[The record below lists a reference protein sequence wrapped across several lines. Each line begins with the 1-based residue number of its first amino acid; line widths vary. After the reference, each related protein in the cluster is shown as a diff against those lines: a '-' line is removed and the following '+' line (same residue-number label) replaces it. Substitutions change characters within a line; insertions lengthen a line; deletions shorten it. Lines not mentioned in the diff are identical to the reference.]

1 MPLNRRQFMK
11 RAAAVSIAGGGGAF
25 AYAWRIEPHWVQIV
39 RRDLPIARLPD
50 DLAGRTLV
58 QISDLHI
65 GRVVD
70 ERYIASA
77 IEKVS
82 ALNADIIAITGD
94 FMTYDDDRQ
103 IDAVQRVLEHLS
115 PARLA
120 TIGIMGNHDY
130 SQGFGRL
137 DVADHLCSRLGE
149 LGISVLR
156 NSMID
161 VHGLQIAG
169 IDDFWSPRFAPQL
182 VMPHIRKD
190 RAAIVLCHNP
200 DAADLPVWSG
210 YRGWILCGHTHGGQC
225 KPPFFDPPIIPVKNR
240 RYTSG
245 EIDLFDGRKLYIN
258 RGLGYL
264 HRVRFNAR
272 PEITVFTL
280 KSEEGKRRGGEEER
294 RRGGD
299 F

>member
-1 MPLNRRQFMK
+1 MPITRRQFLK
-11 RAAAVSIAGGGGAF
+11 RAAAISVAGGGATC

-39 RRDLPIARLPD
+39 RRDLPIVNLPNAF
-50 DLAGRTLV
+50 AGRTLV

-65 GRVVD
+65 GNTVD
-70 ERYIASA
+70 ERYITSA

-82 ALNADIIAITGD
+82 AINADIIAITGD
-94 FMTYDDDRQ
+94 FMTYVDDRQ
-103 IDAVQRVLEHLS
+103 IEAVQRVLGHLR

-120 TIGIMGNHDY
+120 AIGIMGNHDY
-130 SQGFGRL
+130 SQSFQRI
-137 DVADHLCSRLGE
+137 DVADRLCARLHD
-149 LGISVLR
+149 LGINVLR

-161 VHGLQIAG
+161 VQGLQIAG
-169 IDDFWSPRFAPQL
+169 IDDFWSPRFAPRM
-182 VMPHIRKD
+182 VMPGVRKD

-210 YRGWILCGHTHGGQC
+210 YRGWMLCGHTHGGQC
-225 KPPFFDPPIIPVKNR
+225 KPPFINPPIIPVKNR

-280 KSEEGKRRGGEEER
+280 KPADER
-294 RRGGD
+294 QLAPQT
-299 F
+299 FKSA